1 MEMRQNF
8 KALKR
13 DGAKLIADGLMKI
26 KSGKD
31 PLSFSLYRYLALQML
46 QLGKKE
52 HIYGHCFFLLSWN
65 LMCRSGKQYSMY
77 SSSFSI
83 LIEFLQPIQPL
94 FALIILNG
102 KKTLFAFTLLT

>member
-1 MEMRQNF
+1 MHENF

-31 PLSFSLYRYLALQML
+31 PPSFSLYRFLALQML
-46 QLGKKE
+46 KLGKKE

-65 LMCRSGKQYSMY
+65 LMYCLVI
-77 SSSFSI
+77 SI
-83 LIEFLQPIQPL
+83 CY
-94 FALIILNG
+94 
-102 KKTLFAFTLLT
+102 TYM